1 MKIGFSLNNYI
12 EAQSK
17 MNIMLMPEEQQR
29 ENPIEKTTSSCK
41 QETCVKIEEQT
52 ASKTK
57 EVQLD

>member
-1 MKIGFSLNNYI
+1 
-12 EAQSK
+12 
-17 MNIMLMPEEQQR
+17 MNIMLNPEEQQR